1 MSTIRKATIQ
11 DLDQLTELFDL
22 YRIFYNK
29 ASDLTAGKEFLKE
42 RIINKESEIFISLI
56 DSKAVGFV
64 QLYPYFSSTRMK
76 KMWLLNDLFVHSQF
90 RGKGI
95 SKELIEVSKK
105 LCIETKACALNLETS
120 KMNDIGNS
128 LYPSTGFVLDIENNY
143 YSWTKE
149 N

>member
-1 MSTIRKATIQ
+1 MTTIRKANIT
-11 DLDQLTELFDL
+11 DLDQLSELFDL
-22 YRIFYNK
+22 YRMFYNK

-42 RIINKESEIFISLI
+42 RIINSESEIFISII

-76 KMWLLNDLFVHSQF
+76 KMWLLNDLFVHSEF

-105 LCIETKACALNLETS
+105 LCIETKACAVNLETS

>member
-1 MSTIRKATIQ
+1 MTTIRKANIT
-11 DLDQLTELFDL
+11 DLDQLSELFDL
-22 YRIFYNK
+22 YRMFYNK

-42 RIINKESEIFISLI
+42 RIINSESEIFISI
-56 DSKAVGFV
+56 IESKAVGFV

-76 KMWLLNDLFVHSQF
+76 KMWLLNDLFVHSEF

-105 LCIETKACALNLETS
+105 LCIETKACAVNLETS

>member
-1 MSTIRKATIQ
+1 MTTIRKANIT
-11 DLDQLTELFDL
+11 DLDQLSELFDL
-22 YRIFYNK
+22 YRMFYNK

-42 RIINKESEIFISLI
+42 RIINSESEIFISII

-76 KMWLLNDLFVHSQF
+76 KMWLLNDLFVHSEF

-105 LCIETKACALNLETS
+105 LCIETNACAVNLETS

-128 LYPSTGFVLDIENNY
+128 LYPSTGFVLDLENNY

>member
-11 DLDQLTELFDL
+11 DLDQLSELFDL
-22 YRIFYNK
+22 YRTFYNK

-42 RIINKESEIFISLI
+42 RIINSESEIFISI
-56 DSKAVGFV
+56 IESKAVGFV

-76 KMWLLNDLFVHSQF
+76 KMWLLNDLFVHSEF

-105 LCIETKACALNLETS
+105 LCIETKACAVNLETS